1 MRVAVIGADRPWGA
15 LLAVGLGA
23 DFEVVALDA
32 AETSDL
38 AGYRQV
44 DLLQREALD
53 PALAGVEAIVHVA
66 GGDPAGDDEGVVL
79 DDSARGTYVALTAA
93 CAVGIEKAVLLS
105 DLDLMRDYP
114 EEYLIDPQQW
124 NALPRAEAG
133 SLAPLMVELVGREIA
148 RTGQIEVRCLRLG
161 ELAAETT
168 VDDAVAA
175 VRQAL
180 TAERGGHDWLL
191 AHVASSGRFA

>member
-15 LLAVGLGA
+15 LLAAGLGA
-23 DFEVVALDA
+23 EFEVVALGA
-32 AETSDL
+32 EETSDL
-38 AGYRQV
+38 AGYRQI

-53 PALAGVEAIVHVA
+53 PALAGVEAIVHAA
-66 GGDPAGDDEGVVL
+66 GGDPAGDEGAVL
-79 DDSARGTYVALTAA
+79 DTAARGTYVALTAA
-93 CAVGIEKAVLLS
+93 CTVGIEKAVLLS
-105 DLDLMRDYP
+105 RLDLLRDYP
-114 EEYLIDPQQW
+114 EEYLIDPQW

-133 SLAPLMVELVGREIA
+133 SLAPLMAELVGREIA

-161 ELAAETT
+161 ELDAETT
-168 VDDAVAA
+168 ADDAVEA

>member
-15 LLAVGLGA
+15 LLAAELGA
-23 DFEVVALDA
+23 EFEVVALGSE
-32 AETSDL
+32 ETSDL

-53 PALAGVEAIVHVA
+53 PELASVEAIVHA
-66 GGDPAGDDEGVVL
+66 EGGDPVGDDEGALL
-79 DDSARGTYVALTAA
+79 DTAARGTYVALTAA

-105 DLDLMRDYP
+105 DLDLLRDYP
-114 EEYLIDPQQW
+114 EEYLVDPQW

-161 ELAAETT
+161 ELGAETT
-168 VDDAVAA
+168 ADDAVEA

>member
-15 LLAVGLGA
+15 LLAAELGEG
-23 DFEVVALDA
+23 FEVVVLG
-32 AETSDL
+32 AEENSDL
-38 AGYRQV
+38 ANYRQV
-44 DLLQREALD
+44 DLLQREELD
-53 PALAGVEAIVHVA
+53 SALAGVEAIVHAA
-66 GGDPAGDDEGVVL
+66 GGDPIGDDEQDLL
-79 DDSARGTYVALTAA
+79 DIAARGTYVALTAA

-114 EEYLIDPQQW
+114 EEYLIDPQW
-124 NALPRAEAG
+124 NALPKAEAG
-133 SLAPLMVELVGREIA
+133 SLAPLMAELVAREIA

-161 ELAAETT
+161 ELDAETT
-168 VDDAVAA
+168 ADDAVEA